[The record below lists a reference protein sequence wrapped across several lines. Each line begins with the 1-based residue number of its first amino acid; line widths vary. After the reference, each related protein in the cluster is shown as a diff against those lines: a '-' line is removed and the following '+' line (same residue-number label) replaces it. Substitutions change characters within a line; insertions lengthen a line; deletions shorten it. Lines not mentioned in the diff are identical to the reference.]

1 MIGFTTGSQDV
12 CLGTL
17 EHVAGSD
24 YPVMG
29 RRAIG
34 SDLMGGY
41 HLAGVADIKFKNMY
55 FVLSAMRVYRKYPPT
70 SIILTTVS
78 MRVVFSC

>member
-1 MIGFTTGSQDV
+1 MIGFATGSQDV
-12 CLGTL
+12 CLSTP
-17 EHVAGSD
+17 EQEAGSD

-29 RRAIG
+29 RRAIV

-41 HLAGVADIKFKNMY
+41 HLVEVADIKFKNIY
-55 FVLSAMRVYRKYPPT
+55 FVLSAMRVCRKYPPP

-78 MRVVFSC
+78 MCIVFSC

>member
-1 MIGFTTGSQDV
+1 MIGFATGSQDD

-17 EHVAGSD
+17 EHAAGSD

-41 HLAGVADIKFKNMY
+41 HLAGAADIKFKNGLNKIPSNLRP
-55 FVLSAMRVYRKYPPT
+55 F
-70 SIILTTVS
+70 ILEK
-78 MRVVFSC
+78 